1 MVKKIIKKCM
11 ERAQKISRSK
21 ALRIQLCRDSQQ
33 AQQDQQ
39 DLQRDGA
46 AWLKLNKSDDILM
59 ISLALSIFW
68 QPSYGLSFRGSGILY
83 VAIDAV
89 KLSRWNLLEQ
99 CLSSN
104 KQRLVDMKVGTCLGP
119 LASEFCKCCVFFDI
133 WQSSNHVALVQ
144 NGNIWNLYI

>member
-59 ISLALSIFW
+59 ISLALSIF
-68 QPSYGLSFRGSGILY
+68 
-83 VAIDAV
+83 
-89 KLSRWNLLEQ
+89 
-99 CLSSN
+99 
-104 KQRLVDMKVGTCLGP
+104 
-119 LASEFCKCCVFFDI
+119 
-133 WQSSNHVALVQ
+133 
-144 NGNIWNLYI
+144 